1 MKLNHRLS
9 PARWV
14 GFALALAAM
23 SSTAAPIGHG
33 QITASTSL
41 GQYFG
46 FAIGQMVD
54 GITADSP
61 FNGYASGPAT
71 PVGRI
76 TLTLDADYD
85 LDSFSLWNDINILN
99 EGVRSFSLAFED
111 AAGASLGSTGVFT
124 AVSQFAAQV
133 YSFATVADVRRVHL
147 DVLTSNL
154 QIEIREVA
162 FNGTASGGGGS
173 VPAPASLWLAAVAL
187 GAAAGANRA
196 RAARLSARR

>member
-1 MKLNHRLS
+1 MHPIVRPLPTLLAALVLSS
-9 PARWV
+9 PATR
-14 GFALALAAM
+14 AA
-23 SSTAAPIGHG
+23 AAPIDHTH
-33 QITASTSL
+33 ITASTSL

-46 FAIGQMVD
+46 FSIDQMVD

-61 FNGYASGPAT
+61 FNGYASGPGT

-85 LDSFSLWNDINILN
+85 LESFSLWNDINILN

-111 AAGASLGSTGVFT
+111 AAGAALGSTGVFT

-133 YSFATVADVRRVHL
+133 YSFASVAGVRRVHM
-147 DVLTSNL
+147 DVITSNL

-162 FNGTASGGGGS
+162 FNGALSTPGGS
-173 VPAPASLWLAAVAL
+173 VPEPASLLLTAAALAT
-187 GAAAGANRA
+187 AAGATRV
-196 RAARLSARR
+196 SARK

>member
-1 MKLNHRLS
+1 MPSSTRPLRLAAAACAFS
-9 PARWV
+9 AW
-14 GFALALAAM
+14 ASAALAA
-23 SSTAAPIGHG
+23 PVGHG

-41 GQYFG
+41 GQFFG
-46 FAIGQMVD
+46 FSIDQMVD

-85 LDSFSLWNDINILN
+85 LDSFSLWNDINIFN
-99 EGVRSFSLAFED
+99 EGVRSFRLTFED
-111 AAGASLGSTGVFT
+111 AAGATLGSTGVFS

-133 YSFATVADVRRVHL
+133 YGFASVANVRRVQL

-162 FNGTASGGGGS
+162 FNGTRSTPGGS
-173 VPAPASLWLAAVAL
+173 VPEPASLLLAGVAL
-187 GAAAGANRA
+187 AAAGGASRF
-196 RAARLSARR
+196 SARR

>member
-1 MKLNHRLS
+1 MNLNHRLS

-14 GFALALAAM
+14 GCALALAAM

-71 PVGRI
+71 PIGRV

-85 LDSFSLWNDINILN
+85 LDSFSLWNDINIFN

-111 AAGASLGSTGVFT
+111 AAGASLGGTGVFT

-162 FNGTASGGGGS
+162 FNGTLSTPGGT
-173 VPAPASLWLAAVAL
+173 VPTPATAALVLAALAL
-187 GAAAGANRA
+187 LAGTR
-196 RAARLSARR
+196 RLRC